1 MLLTNSQMDDAAMDE
16 EHGGE
21 GRYALQAEGIQ
32 YVTKEFKRKRR
43 ERARHTQREDDS
55 PDHSSSMKRLI
66 SGDVSSVM
74 EVPFPP

>member
-1 MLLTNSQMDDAAMDE
+1 MLLTNSRMDDAAMDE

-43 ERARHTQREDDS
+43 EHDIHREKTTPQTTAVLRRD
-55 PDHSSSMKRLI
+55 
-66 SGDVSSVM
+66 
-74 EVPFPP
+74 